1 MRPLIQTI
9 TLLTLVILKC
19 HAQGTTP
26 LKLWYEQPAKQWEEA
41 LPIGNGPLA
50 AMIFGGVTTEQ
61 IQFNEESLWT
71 GEPRS
76 YAHKG
81 ASAHLGEIRRLL
93 NEGKQKEAEA
103 LANEQFMSQPMR
115 QMAYQAFGDVYLD
128 FPGHQEHTAYVRE
141 LDLRTATV
149 KSSYQSGGIRYTR
162 EAFASHPAKAI
173 YYHITSSQKGK
184 LNFSVR
190 MESIHEKSEL
200 NTNEN
205 FMVLEVYVKNGKL
218 YGLARLKILTDGKLE
233 SADGKITVKNATSAT
248 LILSAAT
255 NYVNYKDVNGDP
267 GDKIVSTLL
276 KAPAFAKA
284 LTEHVNDYQ
293 KLFNRFALN
302 LPGNEASSL
311 PTDKRLSQF
320 KKHPDDPAL
329 LALYVQFARYLLIA
343 SSRPGSHPANLQG
356 KWNHKLDPSWDSKY
370 TVNINTEMNYWPV
383 EMTNL
388 SECHEP
394 LFQMVKEV
402 SETGTEVAQEHYNAK
417 GWVLH
422 HNTDVW
428 RGAAPIN
435 ASNHG
440 IWVTGGAWLS
450 LHLWEHYRYTQDKA
464 FLQKTAYPLMKGAA
478 EFFLDFL
485 VKDPKTGMLIS
496 SPSNSPENGGLVAG
510 PTMDHQII
518 RALFKA
524 CIETAGIL
532 GTDAAFAEKLAQTS
546 KQIAPNR
553 VGRYGQLQ
561 EWMADIDD
569 TTSHHRHVSH
579 LWGVYPGAEIT
590 PAATPD
596 LFKAAMKSL
605 RFRGDD
611 GTGWSL
617 AWKINYWARFLDG
630 EHAYTMIRKL
640 FNPVYDAGQK
650 MSGGGSYPNLF
661 DAHPPFQIDGNFGGA
676 AGILETLVQSHLA
689 EIHLLPALPKALPD
703 GRVSGLCTRGGF
715 EMDMEWKKG
724 RLAGLTIRSK
734 AGNTC
739 KVRYGGKV
747 VSIPTA
753 KGKTY
758 RFGPDLTVLK

>member
-1 MRPLIQTI
+1 MKSIIHTV
-9 TLLTLVILKC
+9 TLLALIVFQC
-19 HAQGTTP
+19 HAQGVVNS
-26 LKLWYEQPAKQWEEA
+26 KLWYKQPAKQWEEA
-41 LPIGNGPLA
+41 LPIGNGSQA

-61 IQFNEESLWT
+61 IQFNEETLWT

-93 NEGKQKEAEA
+93 NEGKQKEAEK
-103 LANEQFMSQPMR
+103 LANDQFMSQPMR

-128 FPGHQEHTAYVRE
+128 FPGHQKHTAYVRE
-141 LDLRTATV
+141 LDLEGATV
-149 KSSYQSGGIRYTR
+149 KSTYKVDGVQYSRT
-162 EAFASHPAKAI
+162 AFASYPAKAI
-173 YYHITSSQKGK
+173 YYRVSSSLKGK

-190 MESIHEKSEL
+190 MDAIHAKKEVKVNGNEIEL
-200 NTNEN
+200 GVHVDKGALNGIAR
-205 FMVLEVYVKNGKL
+205 VKLITDG
-218 YGLARLKILTDGKLE
+218 ALKQEDGKL
-233 SADGKITVKNATSAT
+233 TVSNATHAT
-248 LILSAAT
+248 LVLAAAT
-255 NYVNYKDVNGDP
+255 NYIDYKTVNGDP
-267 GDKIVSTLL
+267 GKKTAGILQ
-276 KAPAFAKA
+276 KAPAFNNA
-284 LTEHVNDYQ
+284 LTTHLADYQ
-293 KLFNRFALN
+293 KLYNRFKLV
-302 LPGNEASSL
+302 LPNSRYSAL
-311 PTDKRLSQF
+311 PTDERLSRF
-320 KKHPDDPAL
+320 KNNPDDPAL
-329 LALYVQFARYLLIA
+329 LALYVKFARYLLIS

-356 KWNHKLDPSWDSKY
+356 KWNHKLNPSWDSKY

-394 LFQMVKEV
+394 LFQMVKDV
-402 SETGTEVAQEHYNAK
+402 SETGAEVAKEHYNAK

-450 LHLWEHYRYTQDKA
+450 LHLWERYRFTQDKA
-464 FLQKTAYPLMKGAA
+464 FLQNTAYPLMKGAA

-485 VKDPKTGMLIS
+485 VKDPKTGYLVS

-524 CIETAGIL
+524 CIETADIL
-532 GTDAAFAEKLAQTS
+532 KTDTAFAKKLAETS
-546 KQIAPNR
+546 KQIAPNHI
-553 VGRYGQLQ
+553 GRYGQLQ
-561 EWMADIDD
+561 EWMTDIDD

-579 LWGVYPGAEIT
+579 LWGVYPGEEIT
-590 PAATPD
+590 PTGTPE
-596 LFKAAMKSL
+596 LLKAAMKSL
-605 RFRGDD
+605 NYRGDD

-617 AWKINYWARFLDG
+617 AWKINYWARFRDG

-640 FNPVYDAGQK
+640 FNPVYEAGQK

-676 AGILETLVQSHLA
+676 AGILETMAQSHLD
-689 EIHLLPALPKALPD
+689 EIHLLPALPKALPT
-703 GRVSGLCTRGGF
+703 GHIAGLCARGGF
-715 EMDMEWKKG
+715 EIDMDWKDGK
-724 RLAGLTIRSK
+724 LEGLTIRSK
-734 AGNTC
+734 AGNKCTL
-739 KVRYGGKV
+739 RYGDKV
-747 VSIPTA
+747 VSVNTA

-758 RFGPDLTVLK
+758 HFGPDLKILK

>member
-9 TLLTLVILKC
+9 ILLTLVILKC

-26 LKLWYEQPAKQWEEA
+26 LKLWYKQPAKQWEEA

-61 IQFNEESLWT
+61 IQFNEETLWT

-81 ASAHLGEIRRLL
+81 ASSHLGEIRRLL

-128 FPGHQEHTAYVRE
+128 FPGHAEHTEYARE

-149 KSSYQSGGIRYTR
+149 KSSYQAGGVRYTR

-173 YYHITSSQKGK
+173 YYQVTSSQKGK
-184 LNFSVR
+184 LDLSIR
-190 MESIHEKSEL
+190 MDAIHSEKKI
-200 NTNEN
+200 NVKGNEIE
-205 FMVLEVYVKNGKL
+205 LEVHVDKGALNGIARVKV
-218 YGLARLKILTDGKLE
+218 ITDGKL
-233 SADGKITVKNATSAT
+233 AQTAGKLTIANATKAT
-248 LILSAAT
+248 LILTAAT
-255 NYVNYKDVNGDP
+255 NYLDYKTITGDP
-267 GDKIVSTLL
+267 ASKTTEVLQN
-276 KAPAFAKA
+276 APAFNKA
-284 LTEHVNDYQ
+284 LADHKTDYQ
-293 KLFNRFALN
+293 QLFSRFTLT
-302 LPGNEASSL
+302 LPAGNASGL
-311 PTDKRLSQF
+311 PTDERLSQF
-320 KKHPDDPAL
+320 KKDPDDPAL

-356 KWNHKLDPSWDSKY
+356 KWNHKLNPSWDSKY

-450 LHLWEHYRYTQDKA
+450 LHLWEHYRFTQDKA
-464 FLQKTAYPLMKGAA
+464 FLQKMAYPLMKGAA
-478 EFFLDFL
+478 LFFLDFL

-546 KQIAPNR
+546 KQIAPNQI
-553 VGRYGQLQ
+553 GRYGQLQ
-561 EWMADIDD
+561 EWMTDIDD

-579 LWGVYPGAEIT
+579 LWGVYPGEEIT
-590 PAATPD
+590 PAGTPD
-596 LFKAAMKSL
+596 LLKAAMKSL

-676 AGILETLVQSHLA
+676 AGILETLVQSHL
-689 EIHLLPALPKALPD
+689 ENIHILPALPKALPD
-703 GRVSGLCTRGGF
+703 GRVSGLRTRGGF
-715 EMDMEWKKG
+715 EMDMEWKRGK
-724 RLAGLTIRSK
+724 LTGLTVRSN

-739 KVRYGGKV
+739 KIRYGAKV